1 MYRLSK
7 SINGLGL
14 YLTSMTITNKRL
26 LTNQMCAMHS
36 TNEYTE
42 KNKRPKE
49 PLMRK
54 LDMPVQ
60 LQTKMQRHYCPLISK
75 TTQLITTTRL
85 KFTEKFNAFVFC
97 DTSLCSYSTDDSQC
111 KCKQFYS

>member
-1 MYRLSK
+1 M
-7 SINGLGL
+7 N
-14 YLTSMTITNKRL
+14 L
-26 LTNQMCAMHS
+26 LKKH
-36 TNEYTE
+36 
-42 KNKRPKE
+42 KRPKE

-60 LQTKMQRHYCPLISK
+60 LQMKIQRHYCPLISK

-97 DTSLCSYSTDDSQC
+97 DTSLCSYSTGDSQC
-111 KCKQFYS
+111 KCKQLQCKPLTLAWALTIYK